1 MKRLFAILV
10 LSLSATCCF
19 AGPPKATAPE
29 SKPPVYRVI
38 QSRTGKE
45 LTLTQLADELAARD
59 VVYFGEL
66 HDNVAGHQ
74 VYAELAKLLADRRP
88 DFVLS
93 MEMFER
99 DVQGVV
105 NDYLRGRID
114 EAAFLKHSRPWK
126 TYTRDYKPLLELAR
140 ERKVDVIA
148 GNLPRPVASRVASK
162 EGCVS
167 PFLPRT
173 TTAAFDRYWELFGE
187 AMKDHPGAGG
197 ADAADMIARM
207 YRAQC
212 AKDDAMAEG
221 IADYLAINP
230 HRQPLVIHCNGS
242 FHSDYG
248 LGTAAR
254 VAQRVPL
261 AQAAI
266 ISMIAVAD
274 VAKADV
280 TDDRKKAHY
289 LLVVTAPPKSP
300 ATTKSPVKAK
310 PAKSDRKKRPATTP
324 GG

>member
-1 MKRLFAILV
+1 MNLLFSILT
-10 LSLSATCCF
+10 LSLLPTCYF
-19 AGPPKATAPE
+19 ANPPKTTTPE
-29 SKPPVYRVI
+29 IKPLAYRVI
-38 QSRTGKE
+38 HSRTGKE
-45 LTLTQLADELAARD
+45 LTLMQLADELAMRD

-74 VYAELAKLLADRRP
+74 VYAQLAKLLADRRP

-114 EAAFLKHSRPWK
+114 EAAFLRHSRPWK
-126 TYTRDYKPLLELAR
+126 EYARDYRPLVELTR
-140 ERKVDVIA
+140 ERKLDVIA
-148 GNLPRPVASRVASK
+148 GNLPRPVAGKVASK
-162 EGCVS
+162 EGSMS
-167 PFLPRT
+167 PFLPRA
-173 TTAAFDRYWELFGE
+173 TTAPLDRYWELFGE
-187 AMKDHPGAGG
+187 AMKGHPGADG
-197 ADAADMIARM
+197 AVERM

-221 IADYLAINP
+221 IADYLATNP
-230 HRQPLVIHCNGS
+230 HRQPLVIHCNGN

-254 VAQRVPL
+254 VAQRAPL

-266 ISMIAVAD
+266 ISMIAVPD

-280 TDDRKKAHY
+280 ANDRKRAHY
-289 LLVVTAPPKSP
+289 LLIVTAPQKPP
-300 ATTKSPVKAK
+300 APAKPPVKAGEKQLPEMK
-310 PAKSDRKKRPATTP
+310 PKR
-324 GG
+324 

>member
-1 MKRLFAILV
+1 MKPLFSILA
-10 LSLSATCCF
+10 LTLLPTCYF
-19 AGPPKATAPE
+19 ANPPKTTASE
-29 SKPPVYRVI
+29 IKPPAYRLI
-38 QSRTGKE
+38 HSRTAKE
-45 LTLTQLADELAARD
+45 MTLTQVADELAARD

-93 MEMFER
+93 LEMFER

-114 EAAFLKHSRPWK
+114 EAAFLRHSRPWK
-126 TYTRDYKPLLELAR
+126 DYARDYRPLVELTR
-140 ERKVDVIA
+140 ERKRDVIA
-148 GNLPRPVASRVASK
+148 GNLPRSVAGKVASK
-162 EGCVS
+162 EGSMS
-167 PFLPRT
+167 PFLPRA
-173 TTAAFDRYWELFGE
+173 TTAPLDQYWELFGE
-187 AMKDHPGAGG
+187 AMKGHPGADGG
-197 ADAADMIARM
+197 AVERM

-221 IADYLAINP
+221 IADYLATNP
-230 HRQPLVIHCNGS
+230 HRQPLVIHCNGN

-254 VAQRVPL
+254 LAQRAPL

-266 ISMIAVAD
+266 ISMVAVPD

-280 TDDRKKAHY
+280 TNDRKKAHY
-289 LLVVTAPPKSP
+289 LLIVDAPQKPP
-300 ATTKSPVKAK
+300 ASAKPPAPAKSPVKAGEKKLPETK
-310 PAKSDRKKRPATTP
+310 PKT
-324 GG
+324 

>member
-1 MKRLFAILV
+1 MKPLFSILA
-10 LSLSATCCF
+10 LTLLPTCYF
-19 AGPPKATAPE
+19 ANPPKTTASE
-29 SKPPVYRVI
+29 IKPPAYRLI
-38 QSRTGKE
+38 HSRTGKE
-45 LTLTQLADELAARD
+45 MTLTQVADELAARD

-93 MEMFER
+93 LEMFER

-114 EAAFLKHSRPWK
+114 EAAFLRHSRPWK
-126 TYTRDYKPLLELAR
+126 DYARDYRPLVELTR
-140 ERKVDVIA
+140 ERKRDVIA
-148 GNLPRPVASRVASK
+148 GNLPRPVAGKVASK
-162 EGCVS
+162 EGSMS
-167 PFLPRT
+167 PFLPRA
-173 TTAAFDRYWELFGE
+173 TTAPLDQYWELFGE
-187 AMKDHPGAGG
+187 AMKGHPGADGG
-197 ADAADMIARM
+197 AVERM

-221 IADYLAINP
+221 IADYLATNP
-230 HRQPLVIHCNGS
+230 HRQPLVIHCNGN

-254 VAQRVPL
+254 LAQRAPL

-266 ISMIAVAD
+266 ISMVAVPV

-280 TDDRKKAHY
+280 TNDRKKAHY
-289 LLVVTAPPKSP
+289 LLIVAAPQKPP
-300 ATTKSPVKAK
+300 APAKSPVKAGEKKLPETK
-310 PAKSDRKKRPATTP
+310 PKR
-324 GG
+324 